1 MREWI
6 VEKPDAGMRLD
17 KWLASRTDA
26 GSRNRAAEWLARGKV
41 FLDGEP
47 VDASAGATKMAAG
60 QRVGVWMDRPGS
72 SKSAERSVRE
82 LRHLLRVVHE
92 DAAIVVVDKPA
103 GLLVEPLPKRKGEE
117 PTLVD
122 LLADRDRHRPRART
136 YVVHRIDR
144 DTSGLVLFAR
154 TLGAREALAAQF
166 ARHTPERIYQAVVL
180 GHPSPRSGD
189 WRDVLA
195 WDPSSL
201 RQRKAHGRDARGKAA
216 EARYRVTEMFEGAA
230 LVEVSLVTG
239 KRNQIRVQAAM
250 RGHPLLG
257 EKQYRS
263 NARRNDEESAT
274 VDLPHINRQALHAHR
289 LRFVHPDTRQ
299 PVEFTS
305 PMPEDMAAL
314 LRKLRRDSS
323 GSPASAL
330 SGESRRRPRAT

>member
-1 MREWI
+1 MREWF

-17 KWLASRTDA
+17 KWLASRADA
-26 GSRNRAAEWLARGKV
+26 GSRSRAAEWLARGKV

-47 VDASAGATKMAAG
+47 VDASAGSTKMTAG

-72 SKSAERSVRE
+72 SKPAARSVRE
-82 LRHLLRVVHE
+82 LRHLLHVVY
-92 DAAIVVVDKPA
+92 DDTAIVVVDKPA
-103 GLLVEPLPKRKGEE
+103 GLLVEPLPGREGEE

-154 TLGAREALAAQF
+154 TLAAREALAAQF
-166 ARHTPERIYQAVVL
+166 ARHTPARVYQAVVL
-180 GHPSPRSGD
+180 GHPSPASGI

-195 WDPSSL
+195 WDRSSL

-216 EARYRVTEMFEGAA
+216 EARYRLTEAFNGAA

-263 NARRNDEESAT
+263 NARRDDQKSPGA
-274 VDLPHINRQALHAHR
+274 DLPHIDRQALHAHR
-289 LRFVHPDTRQ
+289 LSFVHPATRE

-305 PMPEDMAAL
+305 PMPQDMVEL
-314 LRKLRRDSS
+314 LKKLGKGVSRPSTS
-323 GSPASAL
+323 GV
-330 SGESRRRPRAT
+330 SGERPRRSRAT

>member
-6 VEKPDAGMRLD
+6 VEKPDAGTRLD
-17 KWLASRTDA
+17 KWLASRADA
-26 GSRNRAAEWLARGKV
+26 GSRSRAAEWLARGKV

-47 VDASAGATKMAAG
+47 VDAAAGATKMAAG

-72 SKSAERSVRE
+72 SKPAERSVLE
-82 LRHLLRVVHE
+82 VRHLLRIVYE
-92 DAAIVVVDKPA
+92 DATIVVVDKPA
-103 GLLVEPLPKRKGEE
+103 GLLVEPLPRRKGEE

-122 LLADRDRHRPRART
+122 LIADRDRHRPRVRT

-154 TLGAREALAAQF
+154 TITARDALAAQF
-166 ARHTPERIYQAVVL
+166 ARHTPERVYQALVV
-180 GHPSPRSGD
+180 GHPSPPAGT

-195 WDPSSL
+195 WDSSSL
-201 RQRKAHGRDARGKAA
+201 RQRRAHGRDARGKAA
-216 EARYRVTEMFEGAA
+216 EARYRVTETFEGAA

-239 KRNQIRVQAAM
+239 KRNQIRVQSAM

-263 NARRNDEESAT
+263 NSQRDDEEKT
-274 VDLPHINRQALHAHR
+274 GVDLPRIDRQALHAHR
-289 LRFVHPDTRQ
+289 LGFMHPATRE

-305 PMPEDMAAL
+305 PMPDDMAGL
-314 LRKLRRDSS
+314 VKKLRRRGHPTPGAISEE
-323 GSPASAL
+323 L
-330 SGESRRRPRAT
+330 RRRPRAT